1 MHTFKHAHSL
11 EIMAANAC
19 VNAEILHMERL
30 FPVSED
36 SRQRSGI
43 SPFRFDENRKTTY
56 AKS

>member
-1 MHTFKHAHSL
+1 MFKHAHSPD
-11 EIMAANAC
+11 ITAANAC
-19 VNAEILHMERL
+19 VNAEIPDMERP